1 MLEIVYED
9 KYLIVVNKPSKLL
22 TISNI
27 KEKEKTLYHLI
38 SIYLK
43 KKNKNNKV
51 FIVHRLDY
59 DTSGLIIFAKSE
71 LIKDKL
77 QFDWSNV
84 KRKYM
89 AVLGGKLIKRE
100 GVIQT
105 YLKETKTLMTY
116 SSKDKKGKLA
126 ITEYKVIK
134 YQDNFTLVEIN
145 IRTGRK
151 NQIRVHMKDLGHP
164 IIGDTK
170 YGNVKNKYMLLHAY
184 YLEFSHPITNEKIC
198 LETKLPKYFKIID

>member
-9 KYLIVVNKPSKLL
+9 RYLIIVNKPSKLL

-27 KEKEKTLYHLI
+27 KEKEKTLYHLV

-43 KKNKNNKV
+43 KKNKHNKV

-71 LIKDKL
+71 LVKDKL
-77 QFDWSNV
+77 QSDWSNV

-89 AVLGGKLIKRE
+89 AALDGKLIKRE

-134 YQDNFTLVEIN
+134 YQDNLTLVEIN

-151 NQIRVHMKDLGHP
+151 NQIRVHMKDLGHS

-170 YGNVKNKYMLLHAY
+170 YGKVKNKYMLLHAY

-198 LETKLPKYFKIID
+198 LETKLPKYFKIVA